1 MSNEILIIIISLIL
15 SALFSGMEIAFISSS
30 KLRFEIDRKNN
41 LWSKALEFFYNHSE
55 EYITTMLV
63 GNNIVLVIYGIQTAK
78 LLNAPLTE
86 YITQNQSLI
95 VLLQTVISTIIVL
108 FTGEFIPKTIFK
120 SAANFWLKVF
130 SPFMFIIYVLLY
142 PITIFA
148 TALSKGILMMFGQY
162 NKRKEAKVLDKV
174 DLDYLV
180 NETIEKNEEDEVEND
195 VRLFQNA
202 LDFSEVKLRECA
214 VPRTEIVALADDAD
228 IEILKNQFAETGL
241 SKILIYKDNI
251 DNITGYIH
259 SSDLF
264 RIAKDK
270 ESFDWHKYLREM
282 PIVPE
287 TMAANKLMDIFMQQK
302 KSIAVVVDEF
312 GGTSGIVT
320 LEDIMEEIFGEIEDE
335 HDVKEYRAEQI
346 GEDEYIFSGR
356 LEIDEINE
364 KFELKLPE
372 DENYLTIAG
381 YILYHYQ
388 KFPKLNETITIDNQ
402 SFKILKAY
410 NNRIDLVK
418 VKINVEK

>member
-1 MSNEILIIIISLIL
+1 MSDEVLIIIISLIF

-41 LWSKALEFFYNHSE
+41 LWSKALEFFYNNSE

-63 GNNIVLVIYGIQTAK
+63 GNNIALVIYGIQTAK
-78 LLNAPLTE
+78 LLNEPLAM
-86 YITQNQSLI
+86 YVTQNQSLI
-95 VLLQTVISTIIVL
+95 VLLQTIISTIVVL

-120 SAANFWLKVF
+120 SAANFWLKIF
-130 SPFMFIIYVLLY
+130 SPFMFVIYVLLY
-142 PITIFA
+142 PITIFT

-162 NKRKEAKVLDKV
+162 NKKKEARVLDKV

-180 NETIEKNEEDEVEND
+180 NETIEKNIEDEVEND
-195 VRLFQNA
+195 VKLFQNA

-228 IEILKNQFAETGL
+228 IEMLKTQFAETGL
-241 SKILIYKDNI
+241 SKILIYRDNI
-251 DNITGYIH
+251 DNIIGYIH

-264 RIAKDK
+264 KIAKDK
-270 ESFDWHKYLREM
+270 ESFDWHKHVREM

-335 HDVKEYRAEQI
+335 HDVKEYRAEQVS
-346 GEDEYIFSGR
+346 EDEYIFSGR

-364 KFELKLPE
+364 KFELKLPK

-388 KFPKLNETITIDNQ
+388 KFPKLNETVTIDNQ
-402 SFKILKAY
+402 LFKILKAY

-418 VKINVEK
+418 VKINVGK